1 MKKFSL
7 SIAFALF
14 IGAIAYSPVKAQD
27 QDAKGTLERTW
38 YATCYTEKPKNE
50 EKCYQLSKE
59 LKEKFPDTSYIKNVT
74 GIIEGV
80 EKTRAYDT
88 ANNKFQAAL
97 KAYYAAPD
105 AGKVDQ
111 LFAAGEELLKVVP
124 GNQYVVGQMALAGA
138 HGSLGQIY
146 KNYDK
151 VKGYGTQ
158 ALQAFEPTTPPEN
171 WKADD
176 WNDLRTIVMA
186 QINQFLGYA
195 LIETKGDKEQAI
207 AYLTKATQVK
217 GKENIGWKDPNNY
230 WLRAG
235 IYQEEYSALRKQ
247 YDALPTDEL
256 KNGDQGKALLKQV
269 SEVIDTKLIPDYAR
283 VIATATKPEAKSL
296 LDAAKP
302 TFDSYWKYRTNA
314 PEKSA
319 EYVRAFSADPTVA
332 GPAIP
337 VKADDSSSAALDAPA
352 GTAQKATMVMGGAP
366 GSTPATTNGAKAT
379 TTKAATG
386 KAAPAKKAKAK
397 KRRP

>member
-1 MKKFSL
+1 
-7 SIAFALF
+7 
-14 IGAIAYSPVKAQD
+14 
-27 QDAKGTLERTW
+27 
-38 YATCYTEKPKNE
+38 
-50 EKCYQLSKE
+50 
-59 LKEKFPDTSYIKNVT
+59 
-74 GIIEGV
+74 
-80 EKTRAYDT
+80 
-88 ANNKFQAAL
+88 
-97 KAYYAAPD
+97 
-105 AGKVDQ
+105 
-111 LFAAGEELLKVVP
+111 VP
-124 GNQYVVGQMALAGA
+124 SNQYVIGQVALAGA

-151 VKGYGTQ
+151 VKGYGMQ
-158 ALQAFEPTTPPEN
+158 ALQAFEPTAAPEG
-171 WKADD
+171 WEAAA
-176 WNDLRTIVMA
+176 WNDLRTIVQA

-207 AYLTKATQVK
+207 AYLTKATMVK
-217 GKENIGWKDPNNY
+217 GKDSIGWKDPNNY

-247 YDALPTDEL
+247 YDALATDEL
-256 KNGDQGKALLKQV
+256 KNGEQGKGLLKQV

-337 VKADDSSSAALDAPA
+337 VKADESGSAALEAPA
-352 GTAQKATMVMGGAP
+352 GTTQKASMAMGGAP
-366 GSTPATTNGAKAT
+366 GSAPATSNGSKATNG
-379 TTKAATG
+379 KAATG
-386 KAAPAKKAKAK
+386 KAAPAKKAPAK